1 MNETIDAV
9 DQNQKRVK
17 AVTATESAI
26 IFGNN
31 KLSIEQINDLAQRK
45 AVVKLN
51 STPEFRAA
59 IDQGADFIKQLL
71 REDGVIYGVTTG
83 YGDSVT
89 TQVPL
94 QDIQELPLH
103 LTRFHGCGL
112 GNIFSAEQTRAI
124 LAARLASLCQGY
136 SGVSWALLQQLEL
149 LLQRDILPRIPEEGS
164 VGASGDLTP
173 LSYVA
178 AALIGEREVLYQ
190 ETIHPTEKV
199 FQTLG
204 IQPITLQPKEGLAV
218 MNGTAVMTALACLA
232 FNRADYLTRL
242 CSRITSLCSIAL
254 QGNSAHFDERL
265 FSVKPH
271 PGQNQIASWIR
282 DDLNHQEHP
291 RNSRRLQDRYSIRC
305 APHIIGA
312 LKDAMPWMR
321 GIIETELNS
330 ANDNPIIDGAG
341 QHVLHG
347 GHFYGGHI
355 AMVMDTM
362 KTGVANLADLMDR
375 QMALLMDNKF
385 NNGLPNNLSASAEH
399 RKPLNHGF
407 KAVQIGISAWTAEAL
422 KLTMPASVFSRS
434 TECHNQDKVSMGTI
448 AARDC
453 LRILELTEQ
462 VAAASLMAATQA
474 VTLRI
479 RQQQLDQSSL
489 SDNIRTTLQQVFEHF
504 ELVSEDR
511 PLEHELRHFVELIQ
525 TQHWST
531 YCNQ

>member
-1 MNETIDAV
+1 MTTNKPNITFGQQPLTIEDI
-9 DQNQKRVK
+9 NQ
-17 AVTATESAI
+17 
-26 IFGNN
+26 
-31 KLSIEQINDLAQRK
+31 LAQRNATASLNRDPQFK
-45 AVVKLN
+45 ARI
-51 STPEFRAA
+51 E
-59 IDQGADFIKQLL
+59 QGADFIKTLL

-94 QDIQELPLH
+94 ANVPELPLH

-112 GNIFSAEQTRAI
+112 GNIFNAQQTRAI
-124 LAARLASLCQGY
+124 LATRLASLCQGY
-136 SGVSWALLQQLEL
+136 SGVSWQLLEQLNRL
-149 LLQRDILPRIPEEGS
+149 LEHDILPRIPEEGS

-178 AALIGEREVLYQ
+178 AALIGERDVMFNGAIKPAQ
-190 ETIHPTEKV
+190 EV
-199 FQTLG
+199 FQDLG
-204 IQPITLQPKEGLAV
+204 IEPIRLQPKEGLAV

-232 FNRADYLTRL
+232 YSRAEYLIQL

-254 QGNSAHFDERL
+254 QGNSAHFDDIL

-271 PGQNQIASWIR
+271 PGQNQVAAWIR
-282 DDLNHQEHP
+282 DDLNHHKHP
-291 RNSRRLQDRYSIRC
+291 RNSERLQDRYSIRC

-312 LKDAMPWMR
+312 LNDAMPWFKQV
-321 GIIETELNS
+321 IETELNS
-330 ANDNPIIDGAG
+330 ANDNPIIDGEG

-385 NNGLPNNLSASAEH
+385 NHGLPNNLSAATED

-462 VAAASLMAATQA
+462 VAAASLMAASQA
-474 VTLRI
+474 VQLRI
-479 RQQQLDQSSL
+479 RQDQLQESSL
-489 SDNIRTTLQQVFEHF
+489 SENVLQTLQEVFERF

-511 PLEHELRHFVELIQ
+511 PLENELRQFVALIQ
-525 TQHWST
+525 DQHWST
-531 YCNQ
+531 Y